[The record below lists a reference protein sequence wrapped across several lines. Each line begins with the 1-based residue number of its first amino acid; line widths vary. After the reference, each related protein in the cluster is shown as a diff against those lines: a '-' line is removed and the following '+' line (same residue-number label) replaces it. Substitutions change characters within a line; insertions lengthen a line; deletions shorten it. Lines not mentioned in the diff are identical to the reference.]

1 MKKNQVNK
9 KKFIIKFIEKSQVF
23 GYITLSNI
31 EKINENLLSQPHII
45 KGIEIKCHENFPEI
59 SKKKI
64 KRKSHKNLNTNFN
77 IHLYQSKK
85 IYIEGLPSQVDKSD
99 LINFFQRYGDIEN
112 CVIYS
117 NESNDKKGSNF
128 IIFLK
133 YNIYVIRFWIYCF

>member
-23 GYITLSNI
+23 GYIALSNI

-64 KRKSHKNLNTNFN
+64 KRKSNNNLKINLNN
-77 IHLYQSKK
+77 HLFQNKK
-85 IYIEGLPSQVDKSD
+85 IYIEGLPSQVNKND
-99 LINFFQRYGDIEN
+99 LINAFQRYGDIEN

-117 NESNDKKGSNF
+117 NEYNNKKGSNLY
-128 IIFLK
+128 FLK
-133 YNIYVIRFWIYCF
+133 IFFIRFYCF

>member
-59 SKKKI
+59 SKKK
-64 KRKSHKNLNTNFN
+64 
-77 IHLYQSKK
+77 
-85 IYIEGLPSQVDKSD
+85 
-99 LINFFQRYGDIEN
+99 
-112 CVIYS
+112 
-117 NESNDKKGSNF
+117 
-128 IIFLK
+128 
-133 YNIYVIRFWIYCF
+133 

>member
-23 GYITLSNI
+23 GYIALSNI

-85 IYIEGLPSQVDKSD
+85 IYIEGLPSQVNKND
-99 LINFFQRYGDIEN
+99 LINAFQRYGDIEN

-117 NESNDKKGSNF
+117 NEYNNKKGSNLY
-128 IIFLK
+128 FLK
-133 YNIYVIRFWIYCF
+133 IFFY

>member
-64 KRKSHKNLNTNFN
+64 KRKSHNNLKINFN
-77 IHLYQSKK
+77 NHLFQNKK
-85 IYIEGLPSQVDKSD
+85 IYIEGLPSQVNKND
-99 LINFFQRYGDIEN
+99 LINAFQRYGDIEN

-117 NESNDKKGSNF
+117 NEYYNKKGSNLY
-128 IIFLK
+128 FLK
-133 YNIYVIRFWIYCF
+133 IFFY